1 MIVHLHTPMGRTY
14 CGAPVPADRAR
25 GLTAYAS
32 EASCHACIATLT
44 PRQIERRAAREAEAL
59 AAREAE
65 ARDYAARYVAARE
78 AKDSAAGVLPAATR
92 LASPTRYAYAYG
104 VAMA

>member
-1 MIVHLHTPMGRTY
+1 M
-14 CGAPVPADRAR
+14 
-25 GLTAYAS
+25 
-32 EASCHACIATLT
+32 
-44 PRQIERRAAREAEAL
+44 ERRAAREAEAL

-92 LASPTRYAYAYG
+92 LASPTRYAYAYN

>member
-14 CGAPVPADRAR
+14 CGAPVPTDRAR

-44 PRQIERRAAREAEAL
+44 PRQIERR

-92 LASPTRYAYAYG
+92 LASPTRYAYAYN
-104 VAMA
+104 VAIG